1 MVLNGDGAGNR
12 TGEPIPYSRGCV
24 PSLLKEPG
32 WSSEVRVRTA
42 GASAAGSGIAMQ
54 TTGVFSQGSPS
65 DSSYAV
71 SGTSS
76 AGTARDRPKARSTKR
91 TRIEEALLIT
101 DTLPTKFG
109 DLRLRGCCVST
120 GGNCSS
126 ERRNDKSSTSL
137 PLSLISAIE
146 ASPFGVMFRT
156 RVGAR
161 GGSERLLAWFVGEI
175 CDYTN

>member
-1 MVLNGDGAGNR
+1 MVSEPGIGL
-12 TGEPIPYSRGCV
+12 GESITYSRGSA
-24 PSLLKEPG
+24 PSLLKKPR

-42 GASAAGSGIAMQ
+42 GASAARSGIAMQ

-76 AGTARDRPKARSTKR
+76 AGTARDAPKAKSTKTMR
-91 TRIEEALLIT
+91 TQRGLLIK
-101 DTLPTKFG
+101 DAFPANSG
-109 DLRLRGCCVST
+109 HSPQGVLRLDGR
-120 GGNCSS
+120 
-126 ERRNDKSSTSL
+126 ELPFWEARRSAANKFT
-137 PLSLISAIE
+137 PLDNPSNRE
-146 ASPFGVMFRT
+146 ASPFGVMSFRA